1 MNKIK
6 VLYIDDEESNLNA
19 FKASFRRDFD
29 IKLANSSF
37 EAVEI
42 LENTPIEIIISDQK
56 MPKITGVEFF
66 ESIIDK
72 YPNAI
77 RILLTGFS
85 DIDAVINAIN
95 KGKVYSYVTKPWNDF
110 DLRQMIQNA
119 HNYYVLKRENQ
130 NLNRRYQKVFQNSSD
145 LILIFN
151 EEGHIIDSNGAAENI
166 LKVNNESNL
175 TDFIKDKLDIDYINS
190 ELKNNK
196 SISDFECDFVSD
208 NGKVINGI
216 ISASSLYNVHDESK
230 YFQIIF
236 KDITERKL
244 SDKQIFKKIIE
255 AQENE
260 RRRVADDLHD
270 SLGQELS
277 SVKMMVGVLKD
288 GNLKADKQLEITQQC
303 HQILEDSISD
313 LRNICFDLM
322 PSALERGGFIPAFKQ
337 LIQPLFIEV
346 EMDITEQ
353 ELPLNIEQQ
362 TALYRVSQEF
372 VNNTLKHSQA
382 SKIKLIVDLV
392 KENEVNVIFGDN
404 GIGFNIDGHLMKRGR
419 GQNTMLKRM
428 ESYGGKSILESK
440 KGEGTKLKITFEC
453 QKK

>member
-151 EEGHIIDSNGAAENI
+151 EEGQIIDSNGAAENV
-166 LKVNNESNL
+166 LKVNSESNL
-175 TDFIKDKLDIDYINS
+175 TDFIKDKLDLDYINS

-216 ISASSLYNVHDESK
+216 ISASSLYNIHDESK

-392 KENEVNVIFGDN
+392 KENQVNVIFEDN
-404 GIGFNIDGHLMKRGR
+404 GIGFNIDEHLMKRGR